1 MKKIIFLFLLFICVN
16 LYSETDKYSKELF
29 FKDIQPLTKDVHNF
43 IEKTYSEIDLY
54 LYKIII
60 RNGDIHFL
68 ENQYLSDLQ
77 LGVLSKNELKILRNM
92 YYAKNGYIFSDEDLK
107 NFFKRYEWYNPRT
120 KNVTFNK
127 LEEYNIEKILKFEKE
142 NLIELRN
149 HDSTITLSEFTGGAD
164 QEGIKIFLNKDKS
177 FSYKAGDY
185 KSRLIELY
193 GIWDYKDK
201 KIILYVSQETIML
214 DGYISSEEMES
225 DIIGSK
231 KATINYDIKPI
242 IELPISNSKYEKY
255 FGEDCITVGS
265 IPFFIEFIE

>member
-1 MKKIIFLFLLFICVN
+1 MKKTIFLFLLFICVN

-29 FKDIQPLTKDVHNF
+29 FKDIQPLTKDVHNC

-60 RNGDIHFL
+60 RNGDIHYL

-107 NFFKRYEWYNPRT
+107 NFFKRYEWYKPNT

-127 LEEYNIEKILKFEKE
+127 LEEYNIKKILEFEKE

-164 QEGIKIFLNKDKS
+164 QEGIKIFLNKDK
-177 FSYKAGDY
+177 
-185 KSRLIELY
+185 
-193 GIWDYKDK
+193 
-201 KIILYVSQETIML
+201 KIILYVSQETILL
-214 DGYISSEEMES
+214 DGYISSEEMGS
-225 DIIGSK
+225 DIIVSK

-265 IPFFIEFIE
+265 FPFFIEFIE